1 MLLYEMGA
9 SKHIN
14 QFASNQF
21 PKFSK
26 FSTKQLIFST
36 KAIII
41 IMWKELIQ
49 IQNTLEVNYEQH

>member
-1 MLLYEMGA
+1 MLLYGIGA

-14 QFASNQF
+14 QSASNQF
-21 PKFSK
+21 HKFSK